1 MQKPIKIAIND
12 SKYIYGYLNQRSEK
26 ESKIV
31 VFVHGFT
38 GDATEQQYF
47 NAVPFFNTKGFAT
60 FRFNFY
66 SREPDARK
74 TSKVSLEDHLN
85 DTRAVV
91 DHLSAQFE
99 EIYLV
104 GHSLGACVVS
114 LVDKANVKRIV
125 LWDPA
130 NGFDSPHEKGMVFN
144 SDLNAYICDNKMEIL
159 FGKELIEEWAKVT
172 IEKQIESFKVPTKI
186 IFAGNH
192 NKYDQW
198 KAYLSSIKVVY
209 EHFVVQGASHEFVEE
224 GTSGVLFEETY
235 KWFNL

>member
-12 SKYIYGYLNQRSEK
+12 SKYIYGYLNQSSEK
-26 ESKIV
+26 ESKVV

-38 GDATEQQYF
+38 GDANEHQYF
-47 NAVPFFNTKGFAT
+47 NAAPFFNSKGFAT
-60 FRFNFY
+60 LRFNFY
-66 SREPDARK
+66 GREPDARK
-74 TSKVSLEDHLN
+74 TSKVSFLDHLN
-85 DTRAVV
+85 DTRAVI
-91 DHLSAQFE
+91 DYLSREFN

-114 LVDKANVKRIV
+114 LVDKTDVKRIV
-125 LWDPA
+125 IWDPA
-130 NGFDSPHEKGMVFN
+130 NGFGSPQEKGMVFN
-144 SDLNAYICDNKMEIL
+144 SDLNVYICDYKMEIL

-198 KAYLSSIKVVY
+198 KAYLLSIKVVN
-209 EHFVVQGASHEFVEE
+209 EHFVVPGASHEFVEE

>member
-38 GDATEQQYF
+38 GDATEHQYF

-66 SREPDARK
+66 GREPDARK
-74 TSKVSLEDHLN
+74 TSKVSLSDHLN
-85 DTRAVV
+85 DTRTVI
-91 DHLSAQFE
+91 DYLSNEFN

-114 LVDKANVKRIV
+114 LVGKENVKRIV

-130 NGFDSPHEKGMVFN
+130 NGFDSPHEKGMIFN
-144 SDLNAYICDNKMEIL
+144 NELNAYICDYKMEIL
-159 FGKELIEEWAKVT
+159 FGKDLIEEWMNITV
-172 IEKQIESFKVPTKI
+172 EKQINSFGVPTKI
-186 IFAGNH
+186 VFARNE
-192 NKYDQW
+192 NKYNEW
-198 KAYLSSIKVVY
+198 KDHLASIKV
-209 EHFVVQGASHEFVEE
+209 ENSHAILDGTSHQFIEE
-224 GTSGVLFEETY
+224 GKSTELFEETY
-235 KWFNL
+235 KWLSN